1 MNEYTSKVFVL
12 ADERRCIL
20 RCEGGYTMSNI
31 EDISQWV
38 FIDEGKGDRFN
49 LCQSNYFTKP
59 LYEKHGIPVY
69 KLNELDKPVER
80 TSEEIA
86 EDVAA
91 LPPIPPSPQ
100 ERIAELEAENYDLK
114 IAIGYFGVTDRE
126 G

>member
-1 MNEYTSKVFVL
+1 MSENISKVYVL
-12 ADERRCIL
+12 PDERSRIL

-38 FIDEGKGDRFN
+38 FIDEGEGDRFN
-49 LCQSNYFTKP
+49 LCQSNYFSKP
-59 LYEKHGIPVY
+59 LYDEHVIPVY
-69 KLNELDKPVER
+69 KLNELNKPVER
-80 TSEEIA
+80 TAEEIA

-114 IAIGYFGVTDRE
+114 VAIGYFGVTDRE
-126 G
+126 D

>member
-1 MNEYTSKVFVL
+1 MNENTSKVYVL
-12 ADERRCIL
+12 PDERGRIL
-20 RCEGGYTMSNI
+20 HCEGGYTMSNI

-38 FIDEGKGDRFN
+38 FIDEGVGDRYN

-59 LYEKHGIPVY
+59 LYEERGIPMY
-69 KLNELDKPVER
+69 KLNEIDKPVER
-80 TSEEIA
+80 TPEEIA

-114 IAIGYFGVTDRE
+114 IAIGYFGVIDGE
-126 G
+126 V

>member
-1 MNEYTSKVFVL
+1 MNENTSKVYVL
-12 ADERRCIL
+12 PDERSRIL

-31 EDISQWV
+31 VDISQWV
-38 FIDEGKGDRFN
+38 LIDEGYGDRHN
-49 LCQSNYFTKP
+49 LCQNNYFSRP
-59 LYEKHGIPVY
+59 LYEEHGIPVY

-80 TSEEIA
+80 TPEEIA

-126 G
+126 V

>member
-1 MNEYTSKVFVL
+1 MNENTSKVYVL
-12 ADERRCIL
+12 PDERGRIL

-38 FIDEGKGDRFN
+38 FIDEGTGDRYN
-49 LCQSNYFTKP
+49 LCQSNYFPTP
-59 LYEKHGIPVY
+59 LYEEHGVPVY
-69 KLNELDKPVER
+69 KLDELDKPVER

-126 G
+126 V

>member
-1 MNEYTSKVFVL
+1 MNKNTSKVYVL
-12 ADERRCIL
+12 PDERRCIL
-20 RCEGGYTMSNI
+20 RCEGGYTISNI
-31 EDISQWV
+31 EDITQWV
-38 FIDEGKGDRFN
+38 LIDEGYGDRYN

-114 IAIGYFGVTDRE
+114 IAIGYFGVTE
-126 G
+126 VEV